1 MSIPVET
8 LDLEFLGSPEVIA
21 SYLIRAAPD
30 ALAAGDG
37 HVIVDCG
44 PGSTLPKLIA
54 GLESLGLAPTDVKH
68 LLLTHIHLD
77 HAGAAGTLARAF
89 GWTVYVHQNGAA
101 HLERPEKLI
110 ESATRIYGPMMDAL
124 WGAFEPVPS
133 NTMIVLDGGESLE
146 IAGHVIR
153 PLYTPGHAIHHLAYG
168 LEDCLFTGDVGGVR
182 IPGASIVN
190 APTPPP
196 DIDLS
201 AWRDSIKLLRS
212 QNAQRVFVTHYGEYR
227 DVAHHLDSLAA
238 SIDQLETT
246 SLEVLRSGGGRPEL
260 TAAMKRIND
269 EIARDAGSDIA
280 KRYELSTPFE
290 MAASGLERYWKRRKP
305 EALGNS

>member
-1 MSIPVET
+1 MSVPIQT
-8 LDLEFLGSPEVIA
+8 LDLEFMGSPEVIA
-21 SYLIRAAPD
+21 SYLIRATPD

-54 GLESLGLAPTDVKH
+54 GLASVGLAPTEVKH

-77 HAGAAGTLARAF
+77 HAGAAGRLARKF
-89 GWTVYVHQNGAA
+89 GWTVYVHRNGAA

-110 ESATRIYGPMMDAL
+110 ESATRIYGEMMDAL
-124 WGAFEPVPS
+124 WGAFEPVPLKK
-133 NTMIVLDGGESLE
+133 MVVLDGGERLE
-146 IAGHVIR
+146 IAGYAIR

-168 LEDCLFTGDVGGVR
+168 LNDCLFTGDVGGVR
-182 IPGASIVN
+182 IPGSVIVN

-196 DIDLS
+196 DIDLA
-201 AWRDSIKLLRS
+201 AWRASVALLRT
-212 QNAQRVFVTHYGEYR
+212 QNAQRVFVAHYGEYR
-227 DVAHHLDSLAA
+227 DVAAHLDSLVA
-238 SIDQLETT
+238 SIDQLETV
-246 SLEVLRSGGGRPEL
+246 SLEVLRSGGGRSEL
-260 TAAMKRIND
+260 TAAIKGIND
-269 EIARDAGSDIA
+269 QIAQDAGQEIA

-305 EALGNS
+305 EALET